1 MDEDVTPQL
10 LDRAARA
17 GLRTL
22 TKDNADRVAKHLVM
36 AGRLIDVDP
45 ERAYEHAQ
53 AAARKAGRVAV
64 VREAVALAAYATGR
78 YPEALREVRTVRRL
92 SGEDLH
98 PAIEADCERGLGRP
112 ERALAVVAAAKR
124 RDLPLAEV
132 VELTLVESGARADLG
147 EHEAGLLVVDKLL
160 PSVRSGEPRSR
171 LLEVLADRL
180 EELGRHE
187 EAAAA
192 RHEAGAVEPE
202 PDPVVLDLLE
212 GSEAPE
218 SEPTGSASELVAP
231 ARTPVAAPAT
241 DRAVE
246 SEPVADPST
255 ERSSESEPVAAPS
268 TAHADEPE
276 PAADS
281 SIEPAGEPQPDPAPQ
296 PAAAAP
302 DVEQGELDLF
312 TDTDPEN
319 RP

>member
-1 MDEDVTPQL
+1 EDGIRDFHVTGVQ
-10 LDRAARA
+10 
-17 GLRTL
+17 TC
-22 TKDNADRVAKHLVM
+22 
-36 AGRLIDVDP
+36 
-45 ERAYEHAQ
+45 
-53 AAARKAGRVAV
+53 
-64 VREAVALAAYATGR
+64 AL
-78 YPEALREVRTVRRL
+78 PI
-92 SGEDLH
+92 S
-98 PAIEADCERGLGRP
+98 
-112 ERALAVVAAAKR
+112 
-124 RDLPLAEV
+124 
-132 VELTLVESGARADLG
+132 RADLG

-302 DVEQGELDLF
+302 DVEQGEL
-312 TDTDPEN
+312 
-319 RP
+319 